1 MPLLLAMPEGT
12 RGRRRR
18 CAWALAACVP
28 LAFAVGLRG
37 DEPLDRLTIVAPA
50 APGGGWDLTA
60 HAMADVLQG
69 AGIVRRVDVV
79 NSPGAGGSI
88 ALAEFI
94 NAHRGDPHILL
105 VGGLVMISAI
115 RANHATESILETTP
129 LARLE
134 AEAEVVVVRSDSQM
148 TSLAD
153 VLAVMRSQP
162 GALVWTG
169 GSYGGTDQLLLRNI
183 AEAVGLDTTSIN
195 YVPNA
200 GGGEGLRSLL
210 SGRSTAAVGNYSE
223 FAPGIRS
230 GRLKALA
237 MSSDSR
243 MRGLPIRTLKE
254 QGVNVTMS
262 NWRGVFAPPG
272 LAPEE
277 IERLSTALDRMV
289 HDPRWHRI
297 LAERFWTDAYLAG
310 DAYTRF
316 VESEQ
321 HRIDTYF
328 TQAAANDHPSGPVP
342 AARWKGNAAMGAI
355 VIAVLVLPG
364 LVLWS
369 ARARRSTREREV
381 ALSRELKD
389 ALQVAES
396 ERGKTR
402 DLLGGLSG
410 EIDRQFTSWGLTAAE
425 REIGILMLKGL
436 RHKEIAL
443 ARNTTER
450 TVRQQALA
458 VYKKAGLDGRSDLA
472 AYFLEDFLP
481 PRASADQPTKAAS

>member
-1 MPLLLAMPEGT
+1 MSEGT
-12 RGRRRR
+12 RGQLCRN
-18 CAWALAACVP
+18 AWALAVCLS
-28 LAFAVGLRG
+28 LALTVGLRG
-37 DEPLDRLTIVAPA
+37 DEPIDRLTIIAPA
-50 APGGGWDLTA
+50 SAGGGWDLTA

-79 NSPGAGGSI
+79 NRPGAGGSI

-94 NAHRGDPHILL
+94 NAHRGDPHTLL

-115 RANHATESILETTP
+115 RANAATESILETTP

-134 AEAEVVVVRSDSQM
+134 AEAEVVVVRSDSRI

-153 VLAVMRSQP
+153 VLAAMRSEP
-162 GALVWTG
+162 AALVWTG

-183 AEAVGLDTTSIN
+183 AEAVGLDATSIN

-200 GGGEGLRSLL
+200 GGGEGLRALL

-223 FAPGIRS
+223 FAPAIRA
-230 GRLKALA
+230 GRLRSLA
-237 MSSDSR
+237 ISSEAR
-243 MRGLPIRTLKE
+243 LPGLPIPTLKE

-277 IERLSTALDRMV
+277 REQLAAALGRMV
-289 HDPRWHRI
+289 RDPRWHRV
-297 LAERFWTDAYLAG
+297 LAARFWTDAYLAG
-310 DAYTRF
+310 DDFTRF
-316 VESEQ
+316 VASEQ
-321 HRIDTYF
+321 HRIDAYF
-328 TQAAANDHPSGPVP
+328 TQAAAQDRPRGPVP
-342 AARWKGNAAMGAI
+342 AARWKGNAAIGAI
-355 VIAVLVLPG
+355 VAALVLLPG
-364 LVLWS
+364 VVLWS
-369 ARARRSTREREV
+369 LRTRRSTREREV
-381 ALSRELKD
+381 ALNRELKD

-410 EIDRQFTSWGLTAAE
+410 EIERQFTSWGLTGAE
-425 REIGILMLKGL
+425 REVGILMLKGL
-436 RHKEIAL
+436 RHKEIAV
-443 ARNTTER
+443 ARKTTER

-458 VYKKAGLDGRSDLA
+458 IYKKGGLDGRTDLA

-481 PRASADQPTKAAS
+481 PRASASQPTKAAS

>member
-1 MPLLLAMPEGT
+1 MPERN

-18 CAWALAACVP
+18 YAWALAACVS
-28 LAFAVGLRG
+28 LAFATGLRG

-50 APGGGWDLTA
+50 SPGGGWDLTA

-94 NAHRGDPHILL
+94 NAHRGDPHTLL
-105 VGGLVMISAI
+105 VGGLVMISAV
-115 RANHATESILETTP
+115 RANNATESILETTP
-129 LARLE
+129 LARLV
-134 AEAEVVVVRSDSQM
+134 AEAEVVVVQSDSQM

-162 GALVWTG
+162 AALVWTG
-169 GSYGGTDQLLLRNI
+169 GSYGGTDQMLLRNI
-183 AEAVGLDTTSIN
+183 AEAIGLDTTSIN

-223 FAPGIRS
+223 FAPAIRA
-230 GRLKALA
+230 GRLRSLA
-237 MSSDSR
+237 ISSEAR
-243 MRGLPIRTLKE
+243 LPGLPIPTLKE

-272 LAPEE
+272 LAPEDRE
-277 IERLSTALDRMV
+277 QLAAALGRMV
-289 HDPRWHRI
+289 RDPRWHRV

-310 DAYTRF
+310 DAFTRF

-321 HRIDTYF
+321 HRIDAYF
-328 TQAAANDHPSGPVP
+328 TQAAAHDRPRGPVP
-342 AARWKGNAAMGAI
+342 AARWKGNAAIGAI
-355 VIAVLVLPG
+355 VVAVALLPG

-369 ARARRSTREREV
+369 LRVRRSTREREV
-381 ALSRELKD
+381 ALNRELRD

-402 DLLGGLSG
+402 DLLGGMSG
-410 EIDRQFTSWGLTAAE
+410 EIDRQFTLWGLTVAE
-425 REIGILMLKGL
+425 REVGILMLKGL
-436 RHKEIAL
+436 RHKEIAV
-443 ARNTTER
+443 ARNTSER

-458 VYKKAGLDGRSDLA
+458 IYKKGGLEGRTDLA

>member
-1 MPLLLAMPEGT
+1 
-12 RGRRRR
+12 
-18 CAWALAACVP
+18 VS
-28 LAFAVGLRG
+28 LAFAAGLRG

-94 NAHRGDPHILL
+94 NAHRGDPHTLL

-134 AEAEVVVVRSDSQM
+134 AEAEVVVVRSDSRM

-153 VLAVMRSQP
+153 VLEVMRSQP
-162 GALVWTG
+162 AALVWTG
-169 GSYGGTDQLLLRNI
+169 GSYGGTDQMLLRNI
-183 AEAVGLDTTSIN
+183 AEAIGLDTTSIN

-223 FAPGIRS
+223 FAPAIRD
-230 GRLKALA
+230 GRLRSLA
-237 MSSDSR
+237 VSSEAR
-243 MRGLPIRTLKE
+243 LPGLPIPTLKE

-277 IERLSTALDRMV
+277 REQLAAALGRMV
-289 HDPRWHRI
+289 RDPRWHRV

-310 DAYTRF
+310 DAFTRF

-321 HRIDTYF
+321 HRIDAYF
-328 TQAAANDHPSGPVP
+328 TQAAAHDRPRGPEP
-342 AARWKGNAAMGAI
+342 AARWKGNAAIGAI
-355 VIAVLVLPG
+355 VVTVVLLPG

-369 ARARRSTREREV
+369 LRARRSTREREV
-381 ALSRELKD
+381 ALNRELRD

-410 EIDRQFTSWGLTAAE
+410 EIDRQFTLWGLTVAE
-425 REIGILMLKGL
+425 REVGILMLKGL
-436 RHKEIAL
+436 RHKEIAV
-443 ARNTTER
+443 ARNTSER

-458 VYKKAGLDGRSDLA
+458 IYKKGGLDGRTDLA

-481 PRASADQPTKAAS
+481 PRASSDHPTKAAS

>member
-1 MPLLLAMPEGT
+1 MPERT
-12 RGRRRR
+12 RGRRAR
-18 CAWALAACVP
+18 CAWALAACAL
-28 LAFAVGLRG
+28 LAPVAGLRSE
-37 DEPLDRLTIVAPA
+37 EPLERLTIIAPA

-94 NAHRGDPHILL
+94 HAHRGDPTTLL
-105 VGGLVMISAI
+105 VGGLVMIGAI
-115 RANHATESILETTP
+115 RANNATESILETTP

-134 AEAEVVVVRSDSQM
+134 MEPEVVVVRSDSQLK
-148 TSLAD
+148 SLAD
-153 VLAVMRSQP
+153 VLAAMRTQP

-183 AEAVGLDTTSIN
+183 AEAVGLDTASIN
-195 YVPNA
+195 YVPNS

-210 SGRSTAAVGNYSE
+210 SGRSTAAAGNYSE

-230 GRLKALA
+230 GRLRALA
-237 MSSDSR
+237 ISSDSR
-243 MRGLPIRTLKE
+243 LPGLPIPTLKE
-254 QGVNVTMS
+254 QGVNLTLS

-272 LAPEE
+272 LSPEE
-277 IERLSTALDRMV
+277 RERLASALDRMV
-289 HDPRWHRI
+289 HDARWRRV
-297 LAERFWTDAYLAG
+297 LKERFWTDAYLPG
-310 DAYTRF
+310 DAFTRF

-321 HRIDTYF
+321 RRIDAYF
-328 TQAAANDHPSGPVP
+328 TQTAAHDHPSGPVP
-342 AARWKGNAAMGAI
+342 AARWKWAASIGAI
-355 VIAVLVLPG
+355 AGAVTLVPI

-369 ARARRSTREREV
+369 MRTRRRTQEREV
-381 ALSRELKD
+381 ARNQELTD
-389 ALQVAES
+389 ALQMAES
-396 ERGKTR
+396 ARGKTR
-402 DLLGGLSG
+402 ELLAGLSD
-410 EIDRQFTSWGLTAAE
+410 EIDRQFESWGLTAAE
-425 REIGILMLKGL
+425 REIAILMLKGL

-443 ARNTTER
+443 ARKTAER

-458 VYKKAGLDGRSDLA
+458 VYRKAGLDGRTDLA

-481 PRASADQPTKAAS
+481 PRASGEEQTKAAS